1 MTFFK
6 KKRVTD
12 SDEDI
17 RRLEMKVN
25 VLLGIS
31 AVQGVA
37 LTLWIVSS
45 LLVPSTPTILILLLA
60 AGAAAYYFRN
70 RLPSISASL
79 FRFFVRRMSGDQNVQ
94 NAKTGERNIR

>member
-6 KKRVTD
+6 KKSVTS

-17 RRLEMKVN
+17 QRLEMKVN

-45 LLVPSTPTILILLLA
+45 LLVPSMSTVFIVLLA
-60 AGAAAYYFRN
+60 IAAAAYVFRN
-70 RLPSISASL
+70 RLPSLSANV
-79 FRFFVRRMSGDQNVQ
+79 FRFFVRRMSGDQNAQ
-94 NAKTGERNIR
+94 GAKTGERNIR